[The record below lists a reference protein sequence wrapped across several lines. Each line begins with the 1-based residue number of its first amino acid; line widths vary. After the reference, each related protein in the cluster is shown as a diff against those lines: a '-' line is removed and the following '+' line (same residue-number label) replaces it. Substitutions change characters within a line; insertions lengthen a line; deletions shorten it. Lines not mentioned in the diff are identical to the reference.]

1 MSSSDLILSDW
12 SVSDFERLHSLLDNS
27 TLNDR
32 EIDMCKLIIS
42 NNEPYSLT
50 LLKRY
55 LKAHQ
60 IDPILNGTYNMTELK
75 EFINIIK

>member
-32 EIDMCKLIIS
+32 ERNMCKLIMS
-42 NNEPYSLT
+42 NNEPYSLK

-55 LKAHQ
+55 LKGHQ
-60 IDPILNGTYNMTELK
+60 IDPILNGTYNMRELK

>member
-1 MSSSDLILSDW
+1 MSSSDLILKEW

-32 EIDMCKLIIS
+32 ERNICKLIIS
-42 NNEPYSLT
+42 NEEPYSLT

-55 LKAHQ
+55 LKKHQ
-60 IDPILNGTYNMTELK
+60 VDPILNGTYNMSQLK
-75 EFINIIK
+75 EFINEIK